1 MPETTCTP
9 PRLSCFVE
17 VPQGLLDEATVLWH
31 QSLERGARREN
42 QLIIEIPAN
51 WKRAM
56 NRHAT
61 HVMMSLNAKTGMLY
75 GLAEA
80 CDSVNGGWGGSC
92 MPRHLVVQF
101 LRGWIAQTRA
111 SLQPRQP
118 TQPGLFD

>member
-1 MPETTCTP
+1 MPETTCTL

-17 VPQGLLDEATVLWH
+17 VPQGLLDEATTLWH

-56 NRHAT
+56 NRHST
-61 HVMMSLNAKTGMLY
+61 HVVMDLNAETGMLY
-75 GLAEA
+75 GLSEA
-80 CDSVNGGWGGSC
+80 GASVQGGWGGSC

-101 LRGWIAQTRA
+101 LRGWIDQTRA
-111 SLQPRQP
+111 CLQPC
-118 TQPGLFD
+118 QPGLFD